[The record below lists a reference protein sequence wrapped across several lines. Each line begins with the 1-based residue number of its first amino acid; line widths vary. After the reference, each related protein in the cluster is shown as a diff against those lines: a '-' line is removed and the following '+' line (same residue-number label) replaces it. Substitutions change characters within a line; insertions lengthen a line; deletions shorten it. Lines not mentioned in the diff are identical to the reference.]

1 MMIALLGG
9 IVLALPYIL
18 YEIYRF
24 VKPALKHKEKKYSG
38 VAIFF
43 GSLLFFVGLMFG
55 YYILAPISIN
65 FLGNYTLSAVI
76 QKEYTVSSVVS
87 IISML
92 TIGAGVIFELPL
104 VIYLLAKVGLIT
116 GETLA
121 SYRKVAFV
129 VVLVISAI
137 ITPPDVASQ
146 ILLSIPIMFLYEIGI
161 VIAKRVNPITE

>member
-1 MMIALLGG
+1 M
-9 IVLALPYIL
+9 
-18 YEIYRF
+18 
-24 VKPALKHKEKKYSG
+24 
-38 VAIFF
+38 
-43 GSLLFFVGLMFG
+43 
-55 YYILAPISIN
+55 
-65 FLGNYTLSAVI
+65 SAVI